1 MFLLLIFIL
10 FILFVINY
18 FTKNILETLLLFFVL
33 FILTIIVECLNKFFG
48 LDISLFDIFIFISI
62 LLLLSEIYTWFS
74 QRELHRLNKETEK
87 IINSEEYKR
96 SNTTFKNNQD
106 KLDKL
111 NK

>member
-10 FILFVINY
+10 FIIFVISY

-62 LLLLSEIYTWFS
+62 LLLLSEIYTWYS
-74 QRELHRLNKETEK
+74 QCELRRLNKETEK
-87 IINSEEYKR
+87 IINSEEYKSAIR
-96 SNTTFKNNQD
+96 YLENNQD